1 MILVGVL
8 ALLGLPA
15 CTGAGEATAS
25 ATASSTSATAG
36 SSTSTGES
44 SGESSG
50 ESTGEGELVAGLQLM
65 TELGGLWSGPAAQ
78 TPLGTF
84 PLMNMDFRASDSRT
98 LFGRVDLD
106 AENSL
111 RFGFAVE
118 THDGDDILVFRNGGY
133 FLGIL
138 RDSRSALVD
147 YDALAHSWHFCDVG
161 GGCEYVDTHFDFAQ
175 DGSLVLD
182 VKVKGEQH
190 LYWDAT
196 RVEARSLPEPFPVDG
211 APVGEGDQD
220 FPEMPTLRVDV
231 EWLASLEVAAEVW
244 VILSWGPC
252 DLQMSCYHSRSL
264 RAQAEEGSTEAGV
277 LFEQMHAGSYKLNV
291 ILDRNGN
298 MAEIGYPDTGDG
310 VAVPNASI
318 TVAAT
323 GETSASATII
333 VDL

>member
-1 MILVGVL
+1 MILVGVF
-8 ALLGLPA
+8 ALLGSPA

-25 ATASSTSATAG
+25 ATASTTSATAG
-36 SSTSTGES
+36 SSTSPGES
-44 SGESSG
+44 TG
-50 ESTGEGELVAGLQLM
+50 ESTGEGEQVAGSQLM

-84 PLMNMDFRASDSRT
+84 PLMNMDFRASDPRT

-111 RFGFAVE
+111 RFGFAIE
-118 THDGDDILVFRNGGY
+118 THGGDDVLVFRNGGY

-147 YDALAHSWHFCDVG
+147 YDAVAHSWHFCDVD
-161 GGCEYVDTHFDFAQ
+161 GGCEYVDTRFEFAQ
-175 DGSLVLD
+175 DGTLVLD

-196 RVEARSLPEPFPVDG
+196 RVETRGLPQPFPVDD

-220 FPEMPTLRVDV
+220 FPVMPTLKVNV
-231 EWLASLEVAAEVW
+231 QWLVGLAAAGEVW
-244 VILSWGPC
+244 VILSEGPC
-252 DLQMSCYHSRSL
+252 DLQMSCHHSRSQ
-264 RAQAEEGSTEAGV
+264 RATAAVGSTQADV
-277 LFEQMHAGSYKLNV
+277 LFEQIHADTYRLNV

-298 MAEIGYPDTGDG
+298 MAETGYPDAGDG
-310 VAVPNASI
+310 VSVPNASI

-323 GETSASATII
+323 GESSAAATII